1 MLKNNNLFGAIL
13 IIVKD
18 NFESIPDASHDIEKY
33 KVIMPLR
40 FSDWE
45 EHKAEYL
52 AMVASDVEFLER
64 NPL

>member
-13 IIVKD
+13 MIVED
-18 NFESIPDASHDIEKY
+18 NFESISDTSHDIENN
-33 KVIMPLR
+33 KVIMPLS